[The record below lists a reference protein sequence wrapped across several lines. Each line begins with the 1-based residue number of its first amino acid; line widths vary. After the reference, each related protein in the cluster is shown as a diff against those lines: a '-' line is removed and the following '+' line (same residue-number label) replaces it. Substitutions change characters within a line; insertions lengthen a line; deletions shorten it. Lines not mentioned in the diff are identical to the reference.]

1 MTDNDITVQDTVR
14 ADQVEE
20 GDNIA
25 FLPVGGEVQELMYVT
40 KKVDSG
46 DSILLTGESY
56 QSGDR
61 VTYILP
67 FDHQVDL
74 WTV

>member
-1 MTDNDITVQDTVR
+1 MTNDDFTVYDTVR

-25 FLPVGGEVQELMYVT
+25 FLPIDGEVQEVMAVT
-40 KKVDSG
+40 RKVDSG
-46 DSILLTGESY
+46 DSILLTGDSY

-61 VTYILP
+61 VTYILA
-67 FDHQVDL
+67 FDHEVDL
-74 WTV
+74 WTA